1 MVSGAIAATTAIGG
15 GILSSKSQKKA
26 GKQAKKLA
34 RKNAE
39 TERFELEES
48 LRRLDLSQ
56 EQFRGQQAA
65 AAGASGL
72 NIARGSVAKF
82 LSQQKEEMAK
92 EREFAETQGNRRI
105 DLILQGGQNA
115 QALAKAQATQSLISG
130 FGSAATSLS
139 SGYRD
144 LQQARAT
151 NPNTKWWQ
159 V

>member
-1 MVSGAIAATTAIGG
+1 MVSGAIAATVAVGG
-15 GILSSKSQKKA
+15 GIMSSKSQKKA
-26 GKQAKKLA
+26 GKQAKRLA
-34 RKNAE
+34 RQNAE
-39 TERFELEES
+39 VERIELEES

-56 EQFRGQQAA
+56 EQLRGQQVA

-82 LSQQKEEMAK
+82 LSQQKEEMAT
-92 EREFAETQGNRRI
+92 ERRFAENQGNRRI

-115 QALAKAQATQSLISG
+115 QSLAKAQATQSLVSG

-139 SGYRD
+139 AGYSN
-144 LQQARAT
+144 LQQAKTA
-151 NPNTKWWQ
+151 NPNVKWWQ

>member
-1 MVSGAIAATTAIGG
+1 MVSGTIAAVTVGTAIMGA
-15 GILSSKSQKKA
+15 KSQKKA

-34 RKNAE
+34 RQNAE
-39 TERFELEES
+39 VERIELEES

-56 EQFRGQQAA
+56 EQFRGQQVA

-82 LSQQKEEMAK
+82 LSQQKEEMAT
-92 EREFAETQGNRRI
+92 ERRFAENQGNRRI
-105 DLILQGGQNA
+105 DLIRQGGQNA
-115 QALAKAQATQSLISG
+115 QALAKAQATQTLVSG
-130 FGSAATSLS
+130 FGSAATTLGG
-139 SGYRD
+139 GYKD
-144 LQQARAT
+144 LQQARTA